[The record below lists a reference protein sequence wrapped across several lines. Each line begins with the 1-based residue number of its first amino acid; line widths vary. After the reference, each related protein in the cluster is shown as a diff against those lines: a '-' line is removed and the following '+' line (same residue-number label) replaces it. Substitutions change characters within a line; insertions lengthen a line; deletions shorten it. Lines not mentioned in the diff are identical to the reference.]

1 MKEEVKEIKEALPKD
16 FLNLALSSIIY
27 NKDAFFYKNNDWS
40 VVNYYFVT
48 KDILYLNVKNEKE
61 EIEDKLTICSD
72 NTLGFFVYSN
82 IYKRSSLLSEEI
94 DKVNFLKKSIK
105 KIQI

>member
-27 NKDAFFYKNNDWS
+27 NKGAFPYKNNDWN

-48 KDILYLNVKNEKE
+48 KDILCLNVKNEKE

>member
-48 KDILYLNVKNEKE
+48 KDILCLNVKNEKE

-72 NTLGFFVYSN
+72 NTLGFFAYST